1 MTSTVLPYFVFQ
13 SYSFTR
19 WTKNNIPKTY
29 SGNLFEIHLDNFC
42 LFINFKPK
50 LVQYSFELTQHISKI
65 ISKASAVGVGCD
77 IKMVCTLLLKSIYL
91 FRFRNLQAA
100 VSRVLQLFLHESW
113 SFCKIGSLINNKV
126 RIDKLSYLCL
136 LCKSLNLLNHTY
148 DSRIPSYS
156 QNSVWKWKHENIW
169 K

>member
-50 LVQYSFELTQHISKI
+50 LVQYSFELTQQISKI
-65 ISKASAVGVGCD
+65 ISKASVVGVGCD
-77 IKMVCTLLLKSIYL
+77 IKMVLSSFEVFIYSGSET
-91 FRFRNLQAA
+91 FK
-100 VSRVLQLFLHESW
+100 QLCQEF
-113 SFCKIGSLINNKV
+113 
-126 RIDKLSYLCL
+126 
-136 LCKSLNLLNHTY
+136 
-148 DSRIPSYS
+148 YS
-156 QNSVWKWKHENIW
+156 SSCMRADHFAR
-169 K
+169 